1 MHVARSDGEFAA
13 DPLTTI
19 PMQHPR
25 RSRQQDPPPEWD
37 FVVGRQW
44 GQPCRGDR
52 ICLWFGQRIVLVQA
66 LRLANSQFSQGGQV
80 KSEGI
85 RRPQLRRDC
94 PPTGKT
100 DIRSPLNVRRAGSAP
115 WCSDYSVAET
125 RPTAKEYSG
134 TIQSKVAKK
143 PENQNRLGISSSASR
158 RIRRGGVRASDLLHN
173 RPVKNNQLA
182 IPPINVTAQNN
193 TIPTP
198 IANDARSPLN
208 S

>member
-1 MHVARSDGEFAA
+1 
-13 DPLTTI
+13 
-19 PMQHPR
+19 MQHPR

-44 GQPCRGDR
+44 GQPCRRDR
-52 ICLWFGQRIVLVQA
+52 ICLWSGQRIVLIQA

-85 RRPQLRRDC
+85 RRLPLRARV
-94 PPTGKT
+94 PTNRECLGA
-100 DIRSPLNVRRAGSAP
+100 IG
-115 WCSDYSVAET
+115 YSVAET
-125 RPTAKEYSG
+125 RPSAKAYSG